1 MKNKIILILLII
13 IGISISVIL
22 IYPEIK
28 DYKKVKDDH
37 EYYQSMIE
45 LQKNKE
51 EEKENV
57 NNNLYEIDSIN
68 HQTNILKSKLE
79 DVNGVIKEKNDKIK
93 ELDKKI
99 KSIEN
104 KIKNQTKERDRLKSL
119 FE

>member
-1 MKNKIILILLII
+1 MKNKIVISLLII
-13 IGISISVIL
+13 IGIAISAIL

-28 DYKKVKDDH
+28 DYQKIKDDH

-45 LQKNKE
+45 LQKRKE

-57 NNNLYEIDSIN
+57 NNSLYEIDALN
-68 HQTNILKSKLE
+68 HQTNIMKSKLE
-79 DVNGVIKEKNDKIK
+79 DVNSVIKEKNNKIQ

-99 KSIEN
+99 KNIEN
-104 KIKNQTKERDRLKSL
+104 KIKSQTKERDRLKSL